1 MKEYWEQAERLRRRI
16 NRKIHEIHLLRQRAE
31 GMNGSGIN
39 DMPRTV
45 SPDRS
50 KMEGTVFKIMALEQ
64 DIQDTQAEYDALLTD
79 MEARIKT
86 VEDGDANDLLR
97 KRYLEFL
104 PWSLELYQQTNA
116 RLWRQGQRA
125 ESVVIIHLT
134 AVGTIDE
141 NIMMALE
148 CKDKTQAAMM
158 RAVKARIK

>member
-64 DIQDTQAEYDALLTD
+64 DIQETQAEYDALIAD
-79 MEARIKT
+79 MEARINT
-86 VEDGDANDLLR
+86 VQDSDARDLLR

-104 PWSLELYQQTNA
+104 PWSEIMKEMGYSKSHVF
-116 RLWRQGQRA
+116 RLH
-125 ESVVIIHLT
+125 S
-134 AVGTIDE
+134 D
-141 NIMMALE
+141 
-148 CKDKTQAAMM
+148 
-158 RAVKARIK
+158 AVKSMKSWDIMGLENT

>member
-31 GMNGSGIN
+31 GTNGSGIN

-64 DIQDTQAEYDALLTD
+64 DIQETQEEYDALIAE
-79 MEARIKT
+79 MEARINS
-86 VEDGDANDLLR
+86 VQDGDARDLLR

-104 PWSLELYQQTNA
+104 PWSEIMKEMGYSKSHVF
-116 RLWRQGQRA
+116 RLH
-125 ESVVIIHLT
+125 S
-134 AVGTIDE
+134 D
-141 NIMMALE
+141 
-148 CKDKTQAAMM
+148 
-158 RAVKARIK
+158 AVKSLKSWDIMGLENT